1 MATIYVIFHETF
13 ENTNIFTLDFSKV
26 ETIINEM
33 ETKYPDTNG
42 EWRYRAIE
50 ENKEFEASF
59 N

>member
-13 ENTNIFTLDFSKV
+13 ENTNVFTLDFSRV
-26 ETIINEM
+26 NTIIQEM

-42 EWRYRAIE
+42 EWKFIAIE
-50 ENKEFEASF
+50 ENVEFEAVF